1 MSVPFV
7 AIGADE
13 LGDPTEI
20 AQCAVCGAE
29 HPIEYGTSR
38 TLLPGGTSWS
48 EPTPSRLLGFYS
60 CDGKTFLATIDGRRW
75 K

>member
-13 LGDPTEI
+13 LGDPTEV

-38 TLLPGGTSWS
+38 TLLPDGTWS
-48 EPTPSRLLGFYS
+48 EPKPSRTLGFYR
-60 CDGKTFLATIDGRRW
+60 CGGQLYLGTIDGRRW